1 MAGDITTASGTRF
14 YVGPSVA
21 STINTV
27 NAYSAL
33 SYVEVGLIE
42 SFGEYGDDSADVT
55 FSAVGDARVRHS
67 KGARDAGTMA
77 LVVGHDPFDAG
88 QLALIAAEATN
99 HNFAFKIILPDGPTA
114 SSADTVNYFRGLV
127 KSKKLNVGANN
138 NVIKRTFNIGI
149 NSEIYETPATV
160 F

>member
-1 MAGDITTASGTRF
+1 MAGDITTASGTTF
-14 YVGPSVA
+14 FIGPSVA
-21 STINTV
+21 ASIDTV
-27 NAYSAL
+27 SEFAGL
-33 SYVEVGLIE
+33 TYVEVGLIE
-42 SFGEYGDDSADVT
+42 SYGEYGDDASDVT

-88 QLALIAAEATN
+88 QLALIAAEETN
-99 HNFAFKIILPDGPTA
+99 NNFAFKIVLPDGPTT
-114 SSADTVNYFRGLV
+114 SSTDTVNYFRGLV

-149 NSEIYETPATV
+149 NSPVYEVAATL
-160 F
+160 

>member
-1 MAGDITTASGTRF
+1 MSGDITTATGTRF
-14 YVGPSVA
+14 YIGPSAA
-21 STINTV
+21 STVDTTGEF
-27 NAYSAL
+27 AAL
-33 SYVEVGLIE
+33 SYTEVGLVE
-42 SFGEYGDDSADVT
+42 SYGEYGDDAADVT

-99 HNFAFKIILPDGPTA
+99 NNFAFKIVLPDGPTT
-114 SSADTVNYFRGLV
+114 SSTDTVNYFRGLV

-149 NSEIYETPATV
+149 NSPIYEIAATA
-160 F
+160 